1 MGTGA
6 RCGKVGA
13 ELGRSVRCRALQ
25 VKKLGFHEK
34 PLKSF
39 IQGSDSDLILMFSKD
54 PFSYL
59 WRMDSGE
66 MKMEARRPVRGP
78 PQHSK

>member
-1 MGTGA
+1 MLSA
-6 RCGKVGA
+6 P
-13 ELGRSVRCRALQ
+13 SQ

-54 PFSYL
+54 PFGYL
-59 WRMDSGE
+59 WRMDSGK
-66 MKMEARRPVRGP
+66 MKMEARRPVREP
-78 PQHSK
+78 PQRSK

>member
-1 MGTGA
+1 MQQSGGRA
-6 RCGKVGA
+6 RQECKMLSA
-13 ELGRSVRCRALQ
+13 PSQ

-54 PFSYL
+54 PFGYL
-59 WRMDSGE
+59 WRMDSGK
-66 MKMEARRPVRGP
+66 MKMEARRPVREP